1 MKKTILLSAIV
12 ALFIATG
19 CSSSKV
25 NNDLAAQ
32 RQSIGQLQ
40 QQLAQQEEQIKQ
52 LQGCDNIDGVP
63 VKEIIAGL
71 QYQVDQNAN
80 VMNKAR
86 KDLYDHLNNLSG
98 ECSKS
103 AKAEGVV
110 TFANASSKVT
120 ANAALDGIAAK
131 LKADKSLKAKA
142 IGYTDCV
149 GNDSFNLKLSK
160 ERAEAVKK
168 YLVSKGASADQIT
181 TDGLGSKNPISEDK
195 AKNRRVEVTIVK

>member
-12 ALFIATG
+12 ALIATG

-40 QQLAQQEEQIKQ
+40 QQLAQQEEQLKQ
-52 LQGCDNIDGVP
+52 LQGCDQIDGVP

-71 QYQVDQNAN
+71 QYQVEQNAN

-86 KDLYDHLNNLSG
+86 KDLYDHLNNLSA
-98 ECSKS
+98 ECKGG
-103 AKAEGVV
+103 AKADATT
-110 TFANASSKVT
+110 TFANGSAKVT
-120 ANAALDGIAAK
+120 ASAELDAVAAK
-131 LKADKSLKAKA
+131 LKADKNLKAKA

-149 GNDSFNLKLSK
+149 GSADFNLKLSK
-160 ERAEAVKK
+160 NRAEAVKA
-168 YLVSKGASADQIT
+168 YLVSKGAAASQIT
-181 TDGLGSKNPISEDK
+181 TDGLGSKNPASDDK
-195 AKNRRVEVTIVK
+195 AKNRRVEVIIEK